1 MLKSNISI
9 NTFIDFKCYNID
21 KPRVNIYLIKK
32 LRLPKN
38 EI

>member
-21 KPRVNIYLIKK
+21 KPRVNIFFI
-32 LRLPKN
+32 
-38 EI
+38 

>member
-21 KPRVNIYLIKK
+21 KPRVNISIFFQT
-32 LRLPKN
+32 
-38 EI
+38 